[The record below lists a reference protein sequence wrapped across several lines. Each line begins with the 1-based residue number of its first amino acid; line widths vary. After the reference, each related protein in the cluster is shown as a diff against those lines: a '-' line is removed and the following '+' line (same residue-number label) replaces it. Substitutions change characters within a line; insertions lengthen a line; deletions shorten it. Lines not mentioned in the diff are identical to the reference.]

1 MKRLLTVGLIL
12 VISLFASGCS
22 QISNLIEPFN
32 QPVEADFEGEL
43 KVYYFDVG
51 QGDSIYIKTPN
62 GDDILID
69 AGDNNYGDDVVH
81 YLNELNVDDI
91 EVLIATHPHADHIGG
106 LGTVLENF
114 TVEAVYAPKVVH
126 TSQTYEDFLLGV
138 ANEGLKITKAEAGVT
153 LPLEGVEAKFVGP
166 VGEYE
171 SLNNWSAVLHLTYG
185 NTAFLFS
192 GDAEIEAERD
202 ILELNQNIKAD
213 VYKVGHHGSSTST
226 TDKYLAAINPEYAV
240 ISSGIDNRYGHPHQ
254 ETLTKLNSN
263 GINILRTDEKGTI
276 IVSSDGNNI
285 STELK

>member
-1 MKRLLTVGLIL
+1 MKRLLAVGLIL

-22 QISNLIEPFN
+22 NLVEALN
-32 QPVEADFEGEL
+32 QPVETDFEGEL

-69 AGDNNYGDDVVH
+69 AGDNNYGDDVVN

-106 LGTVLENF
+106 LDTVLENF

-153 LPLEGVEAKFVGP
+153 IPLEGVEAKFVGP

-192 GDAEIEAERD
+192 GDAEIEAEHD

-263 GINILRTDEKGTI
+263 GINIFRTDEKGTI
-276 IVSSDGNNI
+276 IFTSDGNNI
-285 STELK
+285 SSELK